1 LLFNSYVFVLV
12 FLPAVLAA
20 WWAPRWSERT
30 RLMLLTG
37 ASYLFY
43 GAWDWRFLGL
53 LVGST
58 LLDFEVGKRLAAA
71 KSPARRRV
79 WLLTSV
85 IVNLSVLGVFK
96 YAGFAAGSVNAVA
109 DWLRFGGRVPVWEI
123 VLPVGISFYTFQ
135 TMSYAI
141 DLYRGT
147 ARPAQSLW
155 HFAAYVSMFPQL
167 VAGPIVRYVDVDEQL
182 RNLDRPLDWA
192 QFGSGLWFFAA
203 GMAQKVLLAD
213 PIAARIDPLL
223 VEPQTLQLSAAWFAL
238 VGYALQLYFDFAGYS
253 NMAVGLGRML
263 GFEFCQNFDS
273 PYQADSIQAFWRRWH
288 MSLSQL
294 MRDYL
299 FIPLGGSRGGTW
311 LTLRNL
317 LVVMLLGGLWH
328 GAGWTFVLWGAYHG
342 LLLATNVLWR
352 AHAGWR
358 MPSAAARALTLIAVL
373 GGWVLFRATSTSD
386 ALALYAALAGW
397 RGCETQ
403 PLEAIGGMTSLVL
416 LTMLTGIA
424 LAAPNLWKIRFRLN
438 ALSGVVVA
446 ALLLICLLRF
456 DTASPFLYF
465 QF

>member
-1 LLFNSYVFVLV
+1 
-12 FLPAVLAA
+12 
-20 WWAPRWSERT
+20 
-30 RLMLLTG
+30 
-37 ASYLFY
+37 
-43 GAWDWRFLGL
+43 
-53 LVGST
+53 
-58 LLDFEVGKRLAAA
+58 
-71 KSPARRRV
+71 
-79 WLLTSV
+79 
-85 IVNLSVLGVFK
+85 
-96 YAGFAAGSVNAVA
+96 
-109 DWLRFGGRVPVWEI
+109 
-123 VLPVGISFYTFQ
+123 
-135 TMSYAI
+135 
-141 DLYRGT
+141 
-147 ARPAQSLW
+147 
-155 HFAAYVSMFPQL
+155 MFPQL